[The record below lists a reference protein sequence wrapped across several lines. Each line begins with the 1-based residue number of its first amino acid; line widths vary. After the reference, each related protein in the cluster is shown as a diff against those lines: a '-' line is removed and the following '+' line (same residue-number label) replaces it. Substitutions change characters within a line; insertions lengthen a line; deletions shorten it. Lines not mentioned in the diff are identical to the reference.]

1 MNKYV
6 LFLFATFSLFYGC
19 SLPDDDVE
27 GNQEEDL
34 ALLQDLFEEFATMTN
49 HPCTDAEEWEFVAY
63 GSKACG
69 GPQGYIAYPTTIDV
83 EIFLTL
89 VENYTTEEAI
99 YNSNYGIVS
108 TCEIPAE
115 PVDVICENEEA
126 VLVYE

>member
-1 MNKYV
+1 MNKYI
-6 LFLFATFSLFYGC
+6 LLLFAAFSLFYGC

-27 GNQEEDL
+27 RNQEEDL
-34 ALLQDLFEEFATMTN
+34 ALLLDLFEEFETMAN
-49 HPCTDAEEWEFVAY
+49 QPCTDAELWEFVAF

-69 GPQGYIAYPTTIDV
+69 GPQGYIASPTTIDV
-83 EIFLTL
+83 ETFLML

-108 TCEIPAE
+108 TCDILAA